1 MKTVVSILTHRG
13 QVLPAPLPPVWGR
26 DGKRWQM
33 AAIQYTAFPAWTY

>member
-13 QVLPAPLPPVWGR
+13 QVLPAPLPPVGGR

-33 AAIQYTAFPAWTY
+33 AAIQYTAFPARTY

>member
-13 QVLPAPLPPVWGR
+13 QVLPAPLLPVWAS

-33 AAIQYTAFPAWTY
+33 AAIQYTAFPARTY